1 MDPMGEREAQARIH
15 ALTKERTAI
24 IDSDGGVTPDEEP
37 RLAEVDAELE
47 LLGVRFAPPPV
58 A

>member
-1 MDPMGEREAQARIH
+1 MDDEGEVRARIR
-15 ALTKERTAI
+15 ALTHERTRI
-24 IDSDGGVTPDEEP
+24 IDSDGGVMPDEVE

-47 LLGVRFAPPPV
+47 TLGVRFAPPPV